1 MKNSYLFHKIVIELV
16 ALEQQKALN
25 WVILMHILLCLYFQQ
40 IFDFLVTD
48 IFPEKGII
56 NFSGN
61 VSTGTDLATNFDL
74 VKCKTKD
81 KYK

>member
-1 MKNSYLFHKIVIELV
+1 
-16 ALEQQKALN
+16 
-25 WVILMHILLCLYFQQ
+25 MHILLCLYFQQ

-61 VSTGTDLATNFDL
+61 VSTGTDVATNFDL